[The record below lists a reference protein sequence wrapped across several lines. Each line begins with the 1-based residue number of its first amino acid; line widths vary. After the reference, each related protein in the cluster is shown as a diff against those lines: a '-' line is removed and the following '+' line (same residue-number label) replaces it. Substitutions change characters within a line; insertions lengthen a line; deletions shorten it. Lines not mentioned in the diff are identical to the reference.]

1 MIEYYGFLI
10 TCSDDN
16 NNWEELINSLSN
28 YDESVEEMEKLAFI
42 CSCAIDSVKAGGS
55 VLIPINRVGVFLQL
69 LEQIAIFMECSSL
82 KVYNQLFCFKLCYI
96 RSYAQMYFFVF
107 FVSYGCMDG

>member
-1 MIEYYGFLI
+1 M
-10 TCSDDN
+10 
-16 NNWEELINSLSN
+16 NSLSN

-82 KVYNQLFCFKLCYI
+82 KVYNQLFAL
-96 RSYAQMYFFVF
+96 SYAIYVHMHGCTFLFFL
-107 FVSYGCMDG
+107 